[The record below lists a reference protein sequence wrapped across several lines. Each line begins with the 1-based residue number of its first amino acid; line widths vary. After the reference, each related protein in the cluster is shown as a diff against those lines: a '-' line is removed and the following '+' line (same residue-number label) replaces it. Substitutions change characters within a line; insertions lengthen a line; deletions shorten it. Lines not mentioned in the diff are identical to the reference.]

1 MLGLG
6 NSISNSSFIE
16 ASSSSSFDKTFSFD
30 SNVEGWSRGD
40 FAQNAV
46 VSQQASHTPSNDSEK
61 TGILVI
67 QRENNSNKTYI
78 DLDLSSLSGYDSSSV
93 LYYELVYSIPS
104 ANPSGITY
112 TGLDKVQNGS
122 NGSSD
127 DYTAVN
133 PLTFNTWITVNGD
146 LDAGGVDDLLSISFD
161 PFSFTFVSGAK
172 IFIDRIRVSHTDFR

>member
-16 ASSSSSFDKTFSFD
+16 ASSSSLFDKTFSFD

-40 FAQNAV
+40 FVQNAA

-67 QRENNSNKTYI
+67 QRENNNNRSYI
-78 DLDLSSLSGYDSSSV
+78 NLDLSSLSGYDSSSV
-93 LYYELVYSIPS
+93 LYYELVYSIPQ

-112 TGLDKVQNGS
+112 TGLDEVQNGTS
-122 NGSSD
+122 GSSD
-127 DYTAVN
+127 DYSNVN
-133 PLTFNTWITVNGD
+133 SQTFNTWITVNGD
-146 LDAGGVDDLLSISFD
+146 LDAGGNDDIMKISFD
-161 PFSFTFVSGAK
+161 PSTFTFVSGAK
-172 IFIDRIRVSHTDFR
+172 IFIDSIRVSHTDFR

>member
-6 NSISNSSFIE
+6 TGVNKGGFVGGGG
-16 ASSSSSFDKTFSFD
+16 SSSFDKTFSFD

-40 FAQNAV
+40 FVQNAAI
-46 VSQQASHTPSNDSEK
+46 SQQASYTPSNDSEK

-93 LYYELVYSIPS
+93 LYYELVYSIPQS
-104 ANPSGITY
+104 NPSGITY

-122 NGSSD
+122 AGSSD

-133 PLTFNTWITVNGD
+133 SQTFNTWITVNGD
-146 LDAGGVDDLLSISFD
+146 LDAGGNDDIMYITFD
-161 PFSFTFVSGAK
+161 PTTFTFVSGAK
-172 IFIDRIRVSHTDFR
+172 IFIDSIRISHTDFR